1 MTLRHS
7 VLTCQMFLQTSN
19 FNSKCRGLEH
29 ELQECKYYSNGIQN
43 GLNLQKFTGIYSPYQ
58 YEIIQIHLDID

>member
-1 MTLRHS
+1 
-7 VLTCQMFLQTSN
+7 MFLQTLN

-29 ELQECKYYSNGIQN
+29 ELQEFKYYSNGIQN
-43 GLNLQKFTGIYSPYQ
+43 GLNLQKITGIYSPYQ